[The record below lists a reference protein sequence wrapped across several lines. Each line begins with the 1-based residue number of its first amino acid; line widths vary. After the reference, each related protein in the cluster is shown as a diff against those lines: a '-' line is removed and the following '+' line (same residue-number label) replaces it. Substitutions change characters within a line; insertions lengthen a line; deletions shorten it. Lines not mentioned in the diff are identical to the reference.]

1 MNKYYRSVGRA
12 GRNNQDKLTN
22 KKMTE
27 PTETTIEIPNIEDPP
42 IPSPETK
49 TIDTKEIKVLPN
61 FESQSNTNEDTAWQ
75 TLPSPSP
82 LHSPSS
88 SKSSNRSVRAYYK
101 SQNNLIHSFVKHMED
116 ESRSSSNLND
126 DNLNRS
132 AQVVNDNIWIGRA
145 ITISFL
151 INVILFIVKVIAAVS
166 TGSLSVIASAVDSC
180 LDLLG
185 K

>member
-1 MNKYYRSVGRA
+1 
-12 GRNNQDKLTN
+12 
-22 KKMTE
+22 
-27 PTETTIEIPNIEDPP
+27 
-42 IPSPETK
+42 
-49 TIDTKEIKVLPN
+49 
-61 FESQSNTNEDTAWQ
+61 
-75 TLPSPSP
+75 
-82 LHSPSS
+82 
-88 SKSSNRSVRAYYK
+88 
-101 SQNNLIHSFVKHMED
+101 MED

>member
-1 MNKYYRSVGRA
+1 
-12 GRNNQDKLTN
+12 
-22 KKMTE
+22 MTE

-42 IPSPETK
+42 ILSPETK
-49 TIDTKEIKVLPN
+49 TIETNEIKVLPN
-61 FESQSNTNEDTAWQ
+61 FETQSSTNAEDNEDTAWQ

-88 SKSSNRSVRAYYK
+88 SKSNNRSVRAYYK
-101 SQNNLIHSFVKHMED
+101 AQNNLIHSFVKHMED
-116 ESRSSSNLND
+116 ESKTLSNLNE

-151 INVILFIVKVIAAVS
+151 ANVILFIVKVIAAVS

>member
-1 MNKYYRSVGRA
+1 
-12 GRNNQDKLTN
+12 
-22 KKMTE
+22 MTE
-27 PTETTIEIPNIEDPP
+27 PTEITIEIPNIEDPP
-42 IPSPETK
+42 RPLSETK
-49 TIDTKEIKVLPN
+49 TIETNERKVLPK
-61 FESQSNTNEDTAWQ
+61 FDSQSNTNEENDDSTAWQ